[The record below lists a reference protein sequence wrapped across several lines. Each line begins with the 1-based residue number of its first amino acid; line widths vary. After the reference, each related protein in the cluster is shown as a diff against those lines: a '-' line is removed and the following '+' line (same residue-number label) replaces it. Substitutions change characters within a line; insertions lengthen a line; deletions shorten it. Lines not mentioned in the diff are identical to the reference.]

1 MYTPHPRTRAQ
12 RAFKSIHDYNTDS
25 YELVVPGNKAL
36 VVYQVA
42 VVFLRFFFQVLVVPG
57 NKARV
62 VYQVAVVFS
71 VLLFF
76 KKILVVPGDNA
87 LLMYEVLFFFLTSA

>member
-42 VVFLRFFFQVLVVPG
+42 VVFLRF
-57 NKARV
+57 
-62 VYQVAVVFS
+62 VFS
-71 VLLFF
+71 SPRS
-76 KKILVVPGDNA
+76 PGQ
-87 LLMYEVLFFFLTSA
+87 